1 MSEQEAADIETSDHD
16 LARLYREMRSKG
28 AGRRQLEALRANW
41 SEACMDPM
49 RRGVLRDPPSDD
61 KLRSDGP
68 FPEVKPHR
76 DLGNLLEP
84 NPPSVKDVLNRTE
97 PFDPSGQAVSDADP
111 GPD

>member
-1 MSEQEAADIETSDHD
+1 MSEEEAADIETSDHD

-49 RRGVLRDPPSDD
+49 RRGVLRDPPSDN

-84 NPPSVKDVLNRTE
+84 NPPSIKDVLKRTE
-97 PFDPSGQAVSDADP
+97 PFDPAGQAIDDSGAE
-111 GPD
+111 